1 MLDLGRD
8 GDGRTILPVA
18 HGDAEGSGGQM
29 LAQLVA
35 GVEPERTVKSLHVA
49 FPREGR
55 PHDPLYLDLEN
66 THDGRTLGVRRAV
79 VYQDTQHVGTPRRCD
94 RHGPRCRPDDGYDYQ
109 FSTIG
114 SVDPLTA
121 NVIDFPVVP
130 GEGRLISAAGLDEA
144 NAVPAELAFWMRCA
158 DFTDTSLAR
167 PVLAY
172 VSDWPLIGTLLKAV
186 PGTSQLDAHVRL
198 QTGVISHS
206 IWFHQ
211 PFDVSAWLRVEILS
225 ERLAGGRGFGTGA
238 VYTQGGSLVASF
250 AQESVI
256 RPFAKRRQNG
266 SRAFRSLR
274 DRRVGGGDY
283 PRPAA
288 SRKRADTGHSQGSR
302 RRLAACETKI
312 RMCG

>member
-1 MLDLGRD
+1 MNIDQFRAMLELGRD
-8 GDGRTILPVA
+8 GDGRIVLPLA
-18 HGDAEGSGGQM
+18 HGGAERIFGGQM

-35 GVEPERTVKSLHVA
+35 AVEPERTVKSLHVA

-79 VYQDTQHVGTPRRCD
+79 VYQDTQHVGERRVVATGTVLVD
-94 RHGPRCRPDDGYDYQ
+94 RTDRADNGYNYQ
-109 FSTIG
+109 FNA
-114 SVDPLTA
+114 VAHADPLA
-121 NVIDFPVVP
+121 AKQIDFPVVP
-130 GEGRLISAAGLDEA
+130 GETRLISDTGLYEA
-144 NAVPAELAFWMRCA
+144 SAVAAELAFWMRCS

-186 PGTSQLDAHVRL
+186 PDTSQQDAHVRL
-198 QTGVISHS
+198 QTGVVSHS

-211 PFDVSAWLRVEILS
+211 PFDVSKWLRVEIRG

-238 VYTQGGSLVASF
+238 VYNQGGSLVASF

-256 RPFAKRRQNG
+256 RPFA
-266 SRAFRSLR
+266 
-274 DRRVGGGDY
+274 
-283 PRPAA
+283 
-288 SRKRADTGHSQGSR
+288 
-302 RRLAACETKI
+302 
-312 RMCG
+312 

>member
-1 MLDLGRD
+1 PADDTIRQGQEIRTGRHSGRGRGLTINGDQFRAMLDLGRD

-18 HGDAEGSGGQM
+18 HGDAERIFGGQM

-79 VYQDTQHVGTPRRCD
+79 VYQDTQHVGERRVVATGTVLVD
-94 RHGPRCRPDDGYDYQ
+94 RPDDGYDYQ

-130 GEGRLISAAGLDEA
+130 GEARLISAAGLDEA

-211 PFDVSAWLRVEILS
+211 PFDVSAWLRVEIRG

-256 RPFAKRRQNG
+256 RPFA
-266 SRAFRSLR
+266 
-274 DRRVGGGDY
+274 
-283 PRPAA
+283 
-288 SRKRADTGHSQGSR
+288 
-302 RRLAACETKI
+302 
-312 RMCG
+312 